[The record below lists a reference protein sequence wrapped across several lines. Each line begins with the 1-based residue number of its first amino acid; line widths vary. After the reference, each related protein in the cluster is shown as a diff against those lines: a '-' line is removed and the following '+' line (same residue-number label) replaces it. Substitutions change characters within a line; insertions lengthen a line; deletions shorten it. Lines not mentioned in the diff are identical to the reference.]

1 MDNFA
6 SIRDAFGR
14 ALVKLGE
21 RNEKVV
27 VLDADVSTSTRTAF
41 FQNKFPD
48 RFFNFGVAE
57 GNMMDVAA
65 RLALVGKIPFASTFS
80 SLASLRALEQIR
92 TSIAYPKL
100 NVKIAGG
107 YGGLSDFK
115 DGPTHHSICDLAI
128 IRSIPNMTL
137 IVPADA
143 IETEKA
149 VYAVA
154 QYEGPVY
161 LRLSRAEV
169 PVIFDENYKMEIG
182 KGNLLKDGTDVTL
195 IATGI
200 MVVRVLKAAKVLEK
214 EEKISAKVI
223 EIHTLKPLD
232 VDIIIQAAGETGAI
246 VTAEEHSVIGG
257 LAGAVAE
264 VIVEKKPV
272 PMERV
277 GIKDTFTESGQ
288 YNELLEKY
296 GMGIEHIIVAAK
308 KVMKRKN
315 KYKKNFLL

>member
-1 MDNFA
+1 MDA
-6 SIRDAFGR
+6 A
-14 ALVKLGE
+14 A
-21 RNEKVV
+21 
-27 VLDADVSTSTRTAF
+27 
-41 FQNKFPD
+41 
-48 RFFNFGVAE
+48 GV
-57 GNMMDVAA
+57 
-65 RLALVGKIPFASTFS
+65 ALVGKIPFVSTFS

-100 NVKIAGG
+100 NVKIVGG

-149 VYAVA
+149 VYAIA
-154 QYEGPVY
+154 QYVGPVY

-232 VDIIIQAAGETGAI
+232 VDIIIRAANETGAI
-246 VTAEEHSVIGG
+246 VTAEEHSIIGG

-308 KVMKRKN
+308 KVVKRK
-315 KYKKNFLL
+315 K

>member
-6 SIRDAFGR
+6 SIRDAFGQ

-21 RNEKVV
+21 KNKKVV
-27 VLDADVSTSTRTAF
+27 VLDADVSTSTRTVF
-41 FQNKFPD
+41 FHNKFPD
-48 RFFNFGVAE
+48 RFFNFGIAE

-65 RLALVGKIPFASTFS
+65 GLALVGKIPFASTFS

-149 VYAVA
+149 VFAA
-154 QYEGPVY
+154 AEYEGPVY

-169 PVIFDENYKMEIG
+169 PVIFNENYKMEIG
-182 KGNLLKDGTDVTL
+182 KGNLLKEGKDVTL

-200 MVVRVLKAAKVLEK
+200 MVARVFEAVKLLEN
-214 EEKISAKVI
+214 EEKIDARVI
-223 EIHTLKPLD
+223 EIHTLKPID
-232 VDIIIQAAGETGAI
+232 VDIIIQAAEETGAI
-246 VTAEEHSVIGG
+246 VTAEEHSIIGG
-257 LAGAVAE
+257 LAGAVTE
-264 VIVEKKPV
+264 VIAENKPV
-272 PMERV
+272 PMERI
-277 GIKDTFTESGQ
+277 GIKDTFTESGE
-288 YNELLEKY
+288 YNDLLEKY
-296 GMGIEHIIVAAK
+296 GLGISDIVEAVK
-308 KVMKRKN
+308 KVLKREI
-315 KYKKNFLL
+315 

>member
-1 MDNFA
+1 VNNLV

-21 RNEKVV
+21 ENKQVV

-41 FQNKFPD
+41 FKDKFPD

-65 RLALVGKIPFASTFS
+65 GLALVGKIPFASTFS

-154 QYEGPVY
+154 QYIGPVY

-200 MVVRVLKAAKVLEK
+200 MVARVLEAAKLLENK
-214 EEKISAKVI
+214 EKIDARVI
-223 EIHTLKPLD
+223 EIHTLKPID
-232 VDIIIQAAGETGAI
+232 VDIIIRAADDTGAI
-246 VTAEEHSVIGG
+246 VTAEEHSIIGG

-277 GIKDTFTESGQ
+277 GIKDTFTESGE
-288 YNELLEKY
+288 YNDLLEKY

-308 KVMKRKN
+308 KVMKRKR
-315 KYKKNFLL
+315 

>member
-1 MDNFA
+1 MNNFA

-21 RNEKVV
+21 KNEKVV

-41 FQNKFPD
+41 FKDKFPD

-65 RLALVGKIPFASTFS
+65 GLALVGKIPFASTFS

-92 TSIAYPKL
+92 TSIAYPNL

-182 KGNLLKDGTDVTL
+182 KGNLLKDGKDVTL

-200 MVVRVLKAAKVLEK
+200 MVVRVLEAAKVLEN
-214 EEKISAKVI
+214 EEKIDAKVI

-232 VDIIIQAAGETGAI
+232 VDIIIRAADETGAI
-246 VTAEEHSVIGG
+246 VTAEEHSIIGG

-264 VIVEKKPV
+264 VIAENRPI

-288 YNELLEKY
+288 YNDLLEKY

-308 KVMKRKN
+308 KVMKRK
-315 KYKKNFLL
+315 K

>member
-21 RNEKVV
+21 KNKKVV

-41 FQNKFPD
+41 FKDKFPD

-65 RLALVGKIPFASTFS
+65 GLALVGKIPFASTFS

-92 TSIAYPKL
+92 TSIAYPSL

-137 IVPADA
+137 IMPADA

-149 VYAVA
+149 VYAIS
-154 QYEGPVY
+154 QYVGPVY

-169 PVIFDENYKMEIG
+169 PVIFDKNYKMEIG

-200 MVVRVLKAAKVLEK
+200 MVFRVLEAAKILEK
-214 EEKISAKVI
+214 EEKINAKVI
-223 EIHTLKPLD
+223 EIHTLKPID
-232 VDIIIQAAGETGAI
+232 ADIIIQAADETGAI
-246 VTAEEHSVIGG
+246 VTAEEHSIIGG

-264 VIVEKKPV
+264 VIVENKPV

-277 GIKDTFTESGQ
+277 GIKDTFTESGE

-296 GMGIEHIIVAAK
+296 GMGIRHIIIAAK
-308 KVMKRKN
+308 RVMKRK
-315 KYKKNFLL
+315 K

>member
-1 MDNFA
+1 MNNLV

-21 RNEKVV
+21 ENKQVV

-41 FQNKFPD
+41 FKDKFPD

-57 GNMMDVAA
+57 GNMMDAA
-65 RLALVGKIPFASTFS
+65 AGMALVGKIPFASTFS

-143 IETEKA
+143 VETEKA

-154 QYEGPVY
+154 QYVGPVY

-169 PVIFDENYKMEIG
+169 PLIFDKNYKMEIG
-182 KGNLLKDGTDVTL
+182 KGNLLKDGKDVTL
-195 IATGI
+195 VATGI
-200 MVVRVLKAAKVLEK
+200 MVARVLEAAKALEQ
-214 EEKISAKVI
+214 EKIDARVI

-232 VDIIIQAAGETGAI
+232 VDIIIRAADETGAI
-246 VTAEEHSVIGG
+246 VTAEEHSIIGG
-257 LAGAVAE
+257 LGGAVAE
-264 VIVEKKPV
+264 VIAANKPV

-277 GIKDTFTESGQ
+277 GIKDTFTESGE
-288 YNELLEKY
+288 YNDLLEKY
-296 GMGIEHIIVAAK
+296 GMGIEHIIVAVK
-308 KVMKRKN
+308 KVMKRK
-315 KYKKNFLL
+315 K

>member
-1 MDNFA
+1 MDNLA

-21 RNEKVV
+21 KNEKVV

-41 FQNKFPD
+41 FHDKFSD

-57 GNMMDVAA
+57 GNMMDAA
-65 RLALVGKIPFASTFS
+65 AGLALVGKIPFVSTFS

-149 VYAVA
+149 VYMVA

-169 PVIFDENYKMEIG
+169 PVIFDKNYKMEIG
-182 KGNLLKDGTDVTL
+182 KGNLLKDGRDVTL

-200 MVVRVLKAAKVLEK
+200 MVTRVLETARLLENK
-214 EEKISAKVI
+214 EKIDVRVI
-223 EIHTLKPLD
+223 EIHTLKPID
-232 VDIIIQAAGETGAI
+232 VNIITQAAEETGAI
-246 VTAEEHSVIGG
+246 VTAEEHSIIGG

-264 VIVEKKPV
+264 VIAENKPV
-272 PMERV
+272 PMERI
-277 GIKDTFTESGQ
+277 GIRDTFTESGK
-288 YNELLEKY
+288 YNDLLEKY
-296 GMGIEHIIVAAK
+296 GMGIKHIIDAVK
-308 KVMKRKN
+308 KVMKRK
-315 KYKKNFLL
+315 K

>member
-1 MDNFA
+1 MDNFV

-21 RNEKVV
+21 KNEKVV

-57 GNMMDVAA
+57 GNMMDIAA
-65 RLALVGKIPFASTFS
+65 GLALVGKIPFASTFS
-80 SLASLRALEQIR
+80 SLASLRALEHIR
-92 TSIAYPKL
+92 TSIANPKL

-154 QYEGPVY
+154 QYVGPVY

-200 MVVRVLKAAKVLEK
+200 MVVRVLEAAKVLEK

-232 VDIIIQAAGETGAI
+232 VDIIIRAADETGAI
-246 VTAEEHSVIGG
+246 VTTEEHSIIGG

-296 GMGIEHIIVAAK
+296 GMGIEHIIDAAK
-308 KVMKRKN
+308 KVMKRK
-315 KYKKNFLL
+315 K

>member
-21 RNEKVV
+21 KNEKVV

-65 RLALVGKIPFASTFS
+65 GLALVGKIPFTSTFS

-92 TSIAYPKL
+92 TSIAYPNL

-149 VYAVA
+149 VCAVA
-154 QYEGPVY
+154 QYIGPVY

-182 KGNLLKDGTDVTL
+182 KGNLLRDGTDMTF

-200 MVVRVLKAAKVLEK
+200 MVARVLKAAKILEK
-214 EEKISAKVI
+214 EEKISVRVV

-232 VDIIIQAAGETGAI
+232 VDIIIRAAVETGAI

-264 VIVEKKPV
+264 VLAENKPI
-272 PMERV
+272 PMERI

-288 YNELLEKY
+288 YNDLLEKY
-296 GMGIEHIIVAAK
+296 GMGIKHIIDAAK
-308 KVMKRKN
+308 KVIKRK
-315 KYKKNFLL
+315 K

>member
-6 SIRDAFGR
+6 SIRDAFGQ

-21 RNEKVV
+21 KNEKVV

-41 FQNKFPD
+41 FRNKFPD
-48 RFFNFGVAE
+48 RFFNLGIAE

-65 RLALVGKIPFASTFS
+65 GLALVGKIPFASTFS

-149 VYAVA
+149 VFAA
-154 QYEGPVY
+154 AEYEGPVY
-161 LRLSRAEV
+161 LRLSRAKV
-169 PVIFDENYKMEIG
+169 PMIFNADHKMEIG
-182 KGNLLKDGTDVTL
+182 KGNLLKEGKDVTF

-200 MVVRVLKAAKVLEK
+200 MVARVLEAAKLLEN
-214 EEKISAKVI
+214 EEKIDARVI
-223 EIHTLKPLD
+223 GIHTLKPID
-232 VDIIIQAAGETGAI
+232 VDIIIQAAEETGAI
-246 VTAEEHSVIGG
+246 VTAEEHSIIGG

-264 VIVEKKPV
+264 VIAENKPV

-277 GIKDTFTESGQ
+277 GIKDTFTESGE
-288 YNELLEKY
+288 YNDLLEKY
-296 GMGIEHIIVAAK
+296 GMGISDIVQAAK
-308 KVMKRKN
+308 KVLKREI
-315 KYKKNFLL
+315 

>member
-21 RNEKVV
+21 KNKKVV

-65 RLALVGKIPFASTFS
+65 GLALVGKIPFVSTFS

-154 QYEGPVY
+154 QYVGPVY

-200 MVVRVLKAAKVLEK
+200 MVVRVLKAAKVLK
-214 EEKISAKVI
+214 EEKIDARVI
-223 EIHTLKPLD
+223 EIHTLKPID
-232 VDIIIQAAGETGAI
+232 ADIIIQAADETGAI
-246 VTAEEHSVIGG
+246 VTAEEHSIIGG

-264 VIVEKKPV
+264 VIAENKPV
-272 PMERV
+272 PVERI
-277 GIKDTFTESGQ
+277 GIKDTFAESGQ
-288 YNELLEKY
+288 YNDLLEKY
-296 GMGIEHIIVAAK
+296 GMGIKHIIDAAK
-308 KVMKRKN
+308 KVIKRK
-315 KYKKNFLL
+315 K

>member
-1 MDNFA
+1 VNNLV

-14 ALVKLGE
+14 ALIKLGE
-21 RNEKVV
+21 KNEKVV

-41 FQNKFPD
+41 FHDKFPD

-57 GNMMDVAA
+57 GNMMDAA
-65 RLALVGKIPFASTFS
+65 AGLALVGKIPFASTFS

-143 IETEKA
+143 VETEKA

-154 QYEGPVY
+154 QYVGPVY

-169 PVIFDENYKMEIG
+169 PLIFDKNYKMEIG
-182 KGNLLKDGTDVTL
+182 KGNLLKDGKDVTL
-195 IATGI
+195 VATGI
-200 MVVRVLKAAKVLEK
+200 MVARVLEAAKALEQ
-214 EEKISAKVI
+214 EKIDARVI
-223 EIHTLKPLD
+223 EIHTLKPID
-232 VDIIIQAAGETGAI
+232 ADIIIQAADETGAI

-264 VIVEKKPV
+264 VIAENKPV
-272 PMERV
+272 PIERV

-296 GMGIEHIIVAAK
+296 GMGLEDIIISAK
-308 KVMKRKN
+308 KVMKRK
-315 KYKKNFLL
+315 K

>member
-6 SIRDAFGR
+6 SIRDAFGQ

-21 RNEKVV
+21 KNEKVV

-41 FQNKFPD
+41 FRNKFPD
-48 RFFNFGVAE
+48 RFFNLGIAE

-65 RLALVGKIPFASTFS
+65 GLALVGKIPFASTFS

-107 YGGLSDFK
+107 YGGLSDCK

-149 VYAVA
+149 VFAA
-154 QYEGPVY
+154 TEYEGPVY

-169 PVIFDENYKMEIG
+169 PVIFNENCKMEIG
-182 KGNLLKDGTDVTL
+182 KGNLLKEGKDVTL

-200 MVVRVLKAAKVLEK
+200 MVARIFEAAKLLEN
-214 EEKISAKVI
+214 EEKIDARVI
-223 EIHTLKPLD
+223 EIHTLKPID
-232 VDIIIQAAGETGAI
+232 VDIIIQAAEETGAI
-246 VTAEEHSVIGG
+246 VTAEEHSIIGG

-264 VIVEKKPV
+264 VIAENKPV
-272 PMERV
+272 PMERI
-277 GIKDTFTESGQ
+277 GIKDTFTESGE
-288 YNELLEKY
+288 YNDLLEKY
-296 GMGIEHIIVAAK
+296 GLGISDIVEAVK
-308 KVMKRKN
+308 KVLKREI
-315 KYKKNFLL
+315 

>member
-1 MDNFA
+1 MNNLV

-21 RNEKVV
+21 ENKQVV

-41 FQNKFPD
+41 FKDKFPD

-57 GNMMDVAA
+57 GNMMDAA
-65 RLALVGKIPFASTFS
+65 AGMALVGKIPFASTFS

-149 VYAVA
+149 VYMVA

-169 PVIFDENYKMEIG
+169 PVIFDKNYKMEIG
-182 KGNLLKDGTDVTL
+182 KGNLLKEGKDITL

-200 MVVRVLKAAKVLEK
+200 MVARVLEAARLLENK
-214 EEKISAKVI
+214 EKIDVRVI
-223 EIHTLKPLD
+223 EIHTLKPID
-232 VDIIIQAAGETGAI
+232 VNIITQAAEETGAL
-246 VTAEEHSVIGG
+246 VTAEEHSIIGG

-264 VIVEKKPV
+264 VIVENNPV

-277 GIKDTFTESGQ
+277 GIKDTFAESGE
-288 YNELLEKY
+288 YNSLLEKY
-296 GMGIEHIIVAAK
+296 GMGLKNIIDAVK
-308 KVMKRKN
+308 KVIQRK
-315 KYKKNFLL
+315 K

>member
-1 MDNFA
+1 MNNLA
-6 SIRDAFGR
+6 SIRDAFGQ

-21 RNEKVV
+21 KNEKVI

-41 FQNKFPD
+41 FRNKFPD
-48 RFFNFGVAE
+48 RFFNLGIAE
-57 GNMMDVAA
+57 GNMMDVGAG
-65 RLALVGKIPFASTFS
+65 LALVGKIPFASTFS

-149 VYAVA
+149 VFAA
-154 QYEGPVY
+154 AEYEGPVY
-161 LRLSRAEV
+161 LRLSRAKV
-169 PVIFDENYKMEIG
+169 PMIFNTNHKMEIG
-182 KGNLLKDGTDVTL
+182 KGNLLKEGKDVTL

-200 MVVRVLKAAKVLEK
+200 MVA
-214 EEKISAKVI
+214 
-223 EIHTLKPLD
+223 
-232 VDIIIQAAGETGAI
+232 
-246 VTAEEHSVIGG
+246 
-257 LAGAVAE
+257 
-264 VIVEKKPV
+264 
-272 PMERV
+272 
-277 GIKDTFTESGQ
+277 
-288 YNELLEKY
+288 
-296 GMGIEHIIVAAK
+296 
-308 KVMKRKN
+308 
-315 KYKKNFLL
+315 

>member
-21 RNEKVV
+21 KNEKVV

-41 FQNKFPD
+41 FHDKFPD
-48 RFFNFGVAE
+48 RFFNLGIAE
-57 GNMMDVAA
+57 GNMVDVAA
-65 RLALVGKIPFASTFS
+65 GLALVGKIPFASTFS

-92 TSIAYPKL
+92 TSIAYPNL

-154 QYEGPVY
+154 QYVGPVY

-182 KGNLLKDGTDVTL
+182 KGNLLKDGKDVTL

-200 MVVRVLKAAKVLEK
+200 MVVRVLEAAKVLEK
-214 EEKISAKVI
+214 EEKISARVI
-223 EIHTLKPLD
+223 EIHTLKPID
-232 VDIIIQAAGETGAI
+232 ADIIIQAADETGAI

-264 VIVEKKPV
+264 VIVENKPV
-272 PMERV
+272 PIERV

-296 GMGIEHIIVAAK
+296 GMGIKNVIDAAK
-308 KVMKRKN
+308 KVMKRK
-315 KYKKNFLL
+315 K

>member
-1 MDNFA
+1 MVNFA

-21 RNEKVV
+21 ENEKVV
-27 VLDADVSTSTRTAF
+27 VLDADVSTSTRTTF
-41 FQNKFPD
+41 FQDKFPD
-48 RFFNFGVAE
+48 RFFNLGIAE

-65 RLALVGKIPFASTFS
+65 GLALVGKIPFASTFS

-92 TSIAYPKL
+92 TSIAYPNL
-100 NVKIAGG
+100 NVKIVGG

-154 QYEGPVY
+154 QYVGPVY

-169 PVIFDENYKMEIG
+169 PLIFDKNYKMEIG
-182 KGNLLKDGTDVTL
+182 KGNLLKDGTDITL

-200 MVVRVLKAAKVLEK
+200 MVARVLEAAKVLED
-214 EEKISAKVI
+214 EEKIDARVI

-232 VDIIIQAAGETGAI
+232 VDIIIRAADETGAI

-257 LAGAVAE
+257 LGGAVAE
-264 VIVEKKPV
+264 VISENKPV

-277 GIKDTFTESGQ
+277 GIKDTFTESGE

-296 GMGIEHIIVAAK
+296 GMGIKHIIDAAR
-308 KVMKRKN
+308 KVMKW
-315 KYKKNFLL
+315 KK

>member
-21 RNEKVV
+21 KNEKVV

-41 FQNKFPD
+41 FKDKFPD

-57 GNMMDVAA
+57 GNMMDVATG
-65 RLALVGKIPFASTFS
+65 LALVGKIPFASTFS

-92 TSIAYPKL
+92 TSIAYPNL

-154 QYEGPVY
+154 QYVGPVY

-200 MVVRVLKAAKVLEK
+200 MVDRVLKAAKVLEK

-232 VDIIIQAAGETGAI
+232 VDIIIRAADETGAI
-246 VTAEEHSVIGG
+246 VTAEEHSIIGG

-296 GMGIEHIIVAAK
+296 GMGMKNVIDAAK
-308 KVMKRKN
+308 KVMKRK
-315 KYKKNFLL
+315 K

>member
-21 RNEKVV
+21 KNEKVV

-41 FQNKFPD
+41 FKDKFPD

-65 RLALVGKIPFASTFS
+65 GLALVGKIPFASTFS

-92 TSIAYPKL
+92 TSIAYPNL

-154 QYEGPVY
+154 QYVGPVY

-200 MVVRVLKAAKVLEK
+200 MVVRVLEAAKVLEK

-232 VDIIIQAAGETGAI
+232 VDIIIRAADETGAI
-246 VTAEEHSVIGG
+246 VTAEEHSIIGG

-264 VIVEKKPV
+264 VIVEKKHV

-308 KVMKRKN
+308 KVMKRK
-315 KYKKNFLL
+315 K

>member
-1 MDNFA
+1 MDNLA

-21 RNEKVV
+21 KNEKVV

-41 FQNKFPD
+41 FHDKFPD
-48 RFFNFGVAE
+48 RFFDFGVAE
-57 GNMMDVAA
+57 GNMMDAA
-65 RLALVGKIPFASTFS
+65 AGLALVGKIPFVSTFS

-137 IVPADA
+137 IAPADA
-143 IETEKA
+143 METERA
-149 VYAVA
+149 VYMAA

-169 PVIFDENYKMEIG
+169 PVIFDKNYKMEIG
-182 KGNLLKDGTDVTL
+182 KGNLLKEGKDVTL

-200 MVVRVLKAAKVLEK
+200 MVARVLEAAKLLENK
-214 EEKISAKVI
+214 EKIDARVI
-223 EIHTLKPLD
+223 EIHTLKPID
-232 VDIIIQAAGETGAI
+232 IDIIIRAAEETGAL
-246 VTAEEHSVIGG
+246 VTAEEHSIIGG

-264 VIVEKKPV
+264 VIVENNPV

-277 GIKDTFTESGQ
+277 GIKDTFAESGE
-288 YNELLEKY
+288 YNSLLEKY
-296 GMGIEHIIVAAK
+296 GMGLKNIIDAVK
-308 KVMKRKN
+308 KVIQRK
-315 KYKKNFLL
+315 K

>member
-6 SIRDAFGR
+6 SIRDAFGQ

-21 RNEKVV
+21 KNENVV
-27 VLDADVSTSTRTAF
+27 VLDADVSTSTRTIF
-41 FQNKFPD
+41 FHNRFPD
-48 RFFNFGVAE
+48 RFFNCGIAE
-57 GNMMDVAA
+57 GSMMDVAVG
-65 RLALVGKIPFASTFS
+65 LALVGKIPFASTFS

-115 DGPTHHSICDLAI
+115 DGPTHHSICDLSI
-128 IRSIPNMTL
+128 IRSIPNLTL

-149 VYAVA
+149 VYASA
-154 QYEGPVY
+154 EYEGPVY

-169 PVIFDENYKMEIG
+169 PVVFNENYKMEIG
-182 KGNLLKDGTDVTL
+182 KGNLLKEGKDVTI

-200 MVVRVLKAAKVLEK
+200 MVARALEAAKLLES
-214 EEKISAKVI
+214 EEKIDVRVI
-223 EIHTLKPLD
+223 EIHTLKPID
-232 VDIIIQAAGETGAI
+232 VDIIIQAAEETGAI
-246 VTAEEHSVIGG
+246 VTAEEHSIIGG

-264 VIVEKKPV
+264 VIVENKPV

-296 GMGIEHIIVAAK
+296 GMDISHIIEAAK
-308 KVMKRKN
+308 RALKRK
-315 KYKKNFLL
+315 KC